1 MRIKLNR
8 RKVLHILSSSLKLTV
23 GTGYFEEF
31 GLKLLYSEKEYEEA
45 RLKLPKNKPL
55 LEDIL
60 MQILKD
66 GNSITFIDV
75 KGKGEYTEFLSLR
88 KAFQNIPKVS
98 LRTLLEFEEGMED
111 TNSASIVLQT
121 ILYEE
126 IVFD

>member
-1 MRIKLNR
+1 
-8 RKVLHILSSSLKLTV
+8 
-23 GTGYFEEF
+23 
-31 GLKLLYSEKEYEEA
+31 
-45 RLKLPKNKPL
+45 
-55 LEDIL
+55 